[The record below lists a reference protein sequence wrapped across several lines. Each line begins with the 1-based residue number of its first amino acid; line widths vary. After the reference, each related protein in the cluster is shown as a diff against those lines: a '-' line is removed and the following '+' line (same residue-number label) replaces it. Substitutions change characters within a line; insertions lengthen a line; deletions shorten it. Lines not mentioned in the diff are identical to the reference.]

1 MRFDDSH
8 LDESHLNDQE
18 LTLAADGEL
27 TPGREAL
34 VEAHLEACWTCRAR
48 KLELEN
54 TVGEFV
60 RARNTDLDPKLP
72 PASGPRALL
81 GARMAELTAA
91 APGHPWL
98 RWQHLAAACAV
109 AALAVI
115 AVGRWPLMR
124 GPLVAVVSVPNADLT
139 PGATVLESS
148 TQVCAVS
155 TPKNRTVP
163 APLQRQVFEEYGLSG
178 AEAKAYEVD
187 YLITPALGGADDIHN
202 LWPQSYSSTVW
213 NARVKD
219 SLEDRLRELVCQ
231 GRLDLTT
238 AQHDLSADW
247 ISAYKKY
254 FHTDRPAEAP

>member
-1 MRFDDSH
+1 MRIE
-8 LDESHLNDQE
+8 ESHLNDQE
-18 LTLAADGEL
+18 LMLAADGEL

-34 VEAHLEACWTCRAR
+34 VQAHLEACWTCRAR

-54 TVGEFV
+54 TVAEFV
-60 RARNTDLDPKLP
+60 RARNAELDPVLP
-72 PASGPRALL
+72 AAAGPRAML
-81 GARMAELTAA
+81 GARMAEMTAA
-91 APGHPWL
+91 AQPRTGL
-98 RWQHLAAACAV
+98 RWTHLAAACAI
-109 AALAVI
+109 AAMAVI
-115 AVGRWPLMR
+115 LIGRWPLLR
-124 GPLVAVVSVPNADLT
+124 GHRVAVVSVPNANLT

-148 TQVCAVS
+148 TQVCAVP

-163 APLQRQVFEEYGLSG
+163 ASLQRQVFEEYGLSG

-219 SLEDRLRELVCQ
+219 SLEDRLREMVCE
-231 GRLDLTT
+231 GRLDLAT

-254 FHTDRPAEAP
+254 FHTDRPVEAP